1 MVNLQRLQAEARAL
15 KLSGRKALKKDVY
28 ALIQK
33 QKSEDDYSSFKET
46 LLRTDTKLLCQREVP
61 HLLGCSNA
69 TSPGRL
75 PIPQLLVLSSVL
87 LLGGESGLPC
97 CITLPRCPSIP
108 SKIYAEIWLVQ
119 WQCWETG
126 TLRDGLLSV
135 GVGWQEWPVPPS
147 LTVSFLSFTYLPF
160 SSSTELKQQEEV
172 PTRSKQLCTTRIL
185 NDPASRTERQNPLLS
200 FMHYPFLAEEFH
212 SHDTEGTKAI
222 LVVCS
227 LGLCW
232 L

>member
-108 SKIYAEIWLVQ
+108 SKIYAEIWRVQ
-119 WQCWETG
+119 WQCWVTG

-135 GVGWQEWPVPPS
+135 GVGWQEWPCPS
-147 LTVSFLSFTYLPF
+147 LPHSFFSFFHIIALQLFHWVEAAGGSPHQKQAAVYHQDLKWSSFQNWEAKSTSFLHALP
-160 SSSTELKQQEEV
+160 
-172 PTRSKQLCTTRIL
+172 IL
-185 NDPASRTERQNPLLS
+185 SWGISRPWHRRN
-200 FMHYPFLAEEFH
+200 
-212 SHDTEGTKAI
+212 
-222 LVVCS
+222 
-227 LGLCW
+227 
-232 L
+232 